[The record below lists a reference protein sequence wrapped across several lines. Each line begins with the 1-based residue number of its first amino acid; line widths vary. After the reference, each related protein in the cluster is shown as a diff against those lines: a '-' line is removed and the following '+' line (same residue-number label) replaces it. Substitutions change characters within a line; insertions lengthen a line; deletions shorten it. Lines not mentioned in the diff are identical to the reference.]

1 MGVTIGMLL
10 GTLSISLMTLL
21 PDEAFL
27 AWGWRVPFIL
37 SSILVFIGLWI
48 RNGLD
53 ETPAFKE
60 AQKTGNISKM
70 PLIDTFKYHW
80 RSVLLAVGAKVVETA
95 PFYIFSTFIIAY
107 ATGTLGFERSSAL
120 NAVTIATLITTIM
133 IPFMGIWSDKIG
145 RKPIYIG
152 GTIAM
157 VLYAF
162 PYFYLL
168 SLGSVLWL
176 TIATII
182 GLGII
187 WAPITAVLGTMF
199 SEIFATNVRYTG
211 VTVGYQL
218 GAAIAGGTAPLI
230 ATALLATYNNS
241 STPVSIYIII
251 TGIVSLIAIMLIR
264 ETRDIKLDQQEQK
277 VI

>member
-1 MGVTIGMLL
+1 M
-10 GTLSISLMTLL
+10 
-21 PDEAFL
+21 
-27 AWGWRVPFIL
+27 
-37 SSILVFIGLWI
+37 WI

-199 SEIFATNVRYTG
+199 W
-211 VTVGYQL
+211 
-218 GAAIAGGTAPLI
+218 
-230 ATALLATYNNS
+230 
-241 STPVSIYIII
+241 
-251 TGIVSLIAIMLIR
+251 
-264 ETRDIKLDQQEQK
+264 
-277 VI
+277 